1 MFHVLGARKFDNE
14 RNLYLRFSIF
24 KFYMPAQ
31 KLLTDL
37 KNRKFSPVYL
47 LHGDESYY
55 IDLIS
60 DFIEAK
66 VLSEAEKGFNQTVIY
81 ATKETDPV
89 HIISNAKRY
98 PMMSEYQVLVVKE
111 AQNLEWDKAE
121 EALTAYFSQPLTSTI
136 LVFCY
141 KYKKFDKRKKIFK
154 AIDKVGVVLESNK
167 IYDNKIAAWINDYM
181 KSAGHKIQAEASALM
196 GEYLGNDLSK
206 VVNELEKLI
215 INVPK
220 EREITTV
227 DIQNNIGISK
237 DFNVFELNKALSF
250 RDVVK
255 ANQIIDYFAANP
267 KSNPMPVVLGSLGS
281 YFIKVLKCH
290 YAPDKSQATIAKVAG
305 VHTFFAGEYIS
316 AMKHYNQWKTFQ
328 IIGYLREY
336 DLKSKGVNSANTD
349 SGSLMKE
356 LVYKIMH

>member
-1 MFHVLGARKFDNE
+1 
-14 RNLYLRFSIF
+14 
-24 KFYMPAQ
+24 MPAQ
-31 KLLTDL
+31 KLIADL
-37 KNRKFSPVYL
+37 KNRKFAPVYL

-55 IDLIS
+55 IDLVS
-60 DFIEAK
+60 DYVEEK
-66 VLSEAEKGFNQTVIY
+66 LLSEAERGFNQTILY
-81 ATKETDPV
+81 ATKETDSI

-98 PMMSEYQVLVVKE
+98 PMMSEYQVIIVKE
-111 AQNLEWDKAE
+111 AQNLDWDKAE
-121 EALTAYFSQPLTSTI
+121 AAWTAYFNAPLTSTV

-141 KYKKFDKRKKIFK
+141 RYKKFDKRKKLYK
-154 AIDKVGVVLESNK
+154 ALDKVGVVLESSK
-167 IYDNKIAAWINDYM
+167 IYDNKVAPWIADYI
-181 KSAGHKIQAEASALM
+181 KRAGHSIRPEASALM

-206 VVNELEKLI
+206 VVNELEKLL

-220 EREITTV
+220 EREITTA
-227 DIQNNIGISK
+227 DIQDNIGISK

-267 KSNPMPVVLGSLGS
+267 KANPMPVIIGSLGG

-290 YAPDKSQATIAKVAG
+290 YAPDKNLATIAKVAG

-316 AMKHYNQWKTFQ
+316 AMKNYNRWKTFQ

-336 DLKSKGVNSANTD
+336 DMKSKGVNAVNTD
-349 SGSLMKE
+349 TTALMKE
-356 LVYKIMH
+356 LIYKIMH

>member
-1 MFHVLGARKFDNE
+1 
-14 RNLYLRFSIF
+14 
-24 KFYMPAQ
+24 MPAQ
-31 KLLTDL
+31 KLITEL

-60 DFIEAK
+60 DYVEQK
-66 VLSEAEKGFNQTVIY
+66 VLTDAEKGFNQTIIY
-81 ATKETDPV
+81 ATKETDPLSV
-89 HIISNAKRY
+89 INAAKRY
-98 PMMSEYQVLVVKE
+98 PMMSEYQVIVVKE
-111 AQNLEWDKAE
+111 AHNLEWDKAE
-121 EALTAYFSQPLTSTI
+121 AVLTAYFSQPLKSSI
-136 LVFCY
+136 IVFCH
-141 KYKKFDKRKKIFK
+141 KYKKFDKRKKIYK
-154 AIDKVGVVLESNK
+154 LLDKVGVTLESNK
-167 IYDNKIAAWINDYM
+167 IYDNKIAPWINEYI
-181 KSAGHKIQAEASALM
+181 KSSGHKIRAEAAALM

-206 VVNELEKLI
+206 VVNELEKLL

-220 EREITTV
+220 DREITVV

-267 KSNPMPVVLGSLGS
+267 KTNPMPVILGSLAS

-290 YAPDKSQATIAKVAG
+290 YAPDASQATIARITG

-316 AMKHYNQWKTFQ
+316 AMKYYNQWKTFQ

-336 DLKSKGVNSANTD
+336 DLKSKGVNSVVTD
-349 SGSLMKE
+349 SGPLMKE